1 MNKTK
6 FFARWLALLLASVL
20 ALTGCGAV
28 GDLVEPYEEEL
39 GELGSALL
47 DQLLEVDATAEDTT
61 VPIPETTTAP
71 KTTKAPETT
80 QAPITTKAPET
91 TQAPVTTKAPETTT
105 APETTAAPVIDRD
118 GSYTSKEDVALYLKT
133 YGELPSNFI
142 TKSEAQKLGWVSS
155 KGNLHDVAPGKS
167 IGGDKFGNY
176 EGLLPKKSGRQYY
189 ECDID
194 YTGGF
199 RDSKRIVYSNDGL
212 IYYPDD
218 HYETFTEIK

>member
-212 IYYPDD
+212 IYYTDD